1 VGAVTNCRSRWF
13 GITIVAYR
21 TAKAA
26 TRDFWHR
33 FRPANKNVSGNKPPL
48 SDGISPTSNNFACEG
63 SADLAQTFGNVRYW
77 HFANVKRG
85 TPMSAF
91 DPKRTRWPIDTA
103 YPRS

>member
-33 FRPANKNVSGNKPPL
+33 FPPANKNVSGNKPPL

-77 HFANVKRG
+77 HLTDIAARRL
-85 TPMSAF
+85 MSVFGGKAGVAELGRHVNF
-91 DPKRTRWPIDTA
+91 
-103 YPRS
+103 